1 MRRERINHFL
11 AMFLLGFSL
20 TLLGQSGQA
29 QEVLW
34 TSPYWGGDVA
44 TDSAEN
50 VLLTGG
56 KLSPDGDSLWM
67 RSLSGMT
74 AYGVAADPWG
84 NVIVTGYIY
93 TDTSS
98 LEDYCTVKYNPNGDT
113 LWTRTFDSGDWDEAH
128 GVATDSEGNVIVTGW
143 ICTPYSGIFNYCTIK
158 YDPNGNMLWKRIF
171 DWRWEDFAQ
180 DVAVDGEGN
189 VIVTGYSDNNINWDW
204 CTVKYG
210 PDGDTLWIRRV
221 DVGIDDWPWGVATDP
236 WDNVIVA
243 GEVHIGGYQK
253 RGYVVKYGPKGDTLW
268 ARLYDD
274 IGGMFY
280 DVATDTAGNVIL
292 KSRLKLIK
300 CEPNGDTLWTI
311 STPGYF
317 GSVTT
322 DLSGNII
329 VTNRSGTTKYR
340 GYAGVEEAGDYYFP
354 KVFSLSQNYP
364 NPFNATTLIRYHL
377 SAVRGRPSAVTLR
390 VYNILGKEVVT
401 LVDRIQ
407 DTGRYRVVWDG
418 KDSGGREVGSGVYFY
433 QLRVHIQKGG
443 VYQKTRKLVLLR

>member
-128 GVATDSEGNVIVTGW
+128 GVATDPWGNIIVAGW
-143 ICTPYSGIFNYCTIK
+143 IPGYGPCGCGDYCTIK

-171 DWRWEDFAQ
+171 DWRWEDFAH

-189 VIVTGYSDNNINWDW
+189 VIVTGQSDNNINWDW

-221 DVGIDDWPWGVATDP
+221 DVGIDDFPYGVATDP
-236 WDNVIVA
+236 WDNVIVV
-243 GEVHIGGYQK
+243 GRV
-253 RGYVVKYGPKGDTLW
+253 
-268 ARLYDD
+268 D
-274 IGGMFY
+274 IGGGHGRAF
-280 DVATDTAGNVIL
+280 A
-292 KSRLKLIK
+292 IK
-300 CEPNGDTLWTI
+300 YGPNGDTLWTRLYDYI
-311 STPGYF
+311 GGFRDVATDIAGNVILLFSDVMGCNPDGDTLWTRHF
-317 GSVTT
+317 GRSARVTT

-329 VTNRSGTTKYR
+329 VTGTHTTKYK
-340 GYAGVEEAGDYYFP
+340 GYAGVEKVGDYYFP

-364 NPFNATTLIRYHL
+364 NPFNPKTQINYTLPRD
-377 SAVRGRPSAVTLR
+377 SQVRLE
-390 VYNILGKEVVT
+390 VYNLLGQRVAT
-401 LVDRIQ
+401 LVD
-407 DTGRYRVVWDG
+407 GRQTRGYKSVTWDA
-418 KDSGGREVGSGVYFY
+418 SSLSSGVYLY
-433 QLRVHIQKGG
+433 RLQAGDYTETK
-443 VYQKTRKLVLLR
+443 KMVLIK

>member
-1 MRRERINHFL
+1 MRTEWLSRFL
-11 AMFLLGFSL
+11 AMFLLVFSL

-34 TSPYWGGDVA
+34 TSPYGGYDVA

-67 RSLSGMT
+67 RSLSGLT
-74 AYGVAADPWG
+74 AWGVAADPWG
-84 NVIVTGYIY
+84 NVIVSGYIY
-93 TDTSS
+93 TDTAS
-98 LEDYCTVKYNPNGDT
+98 LEDYCTVKYSPTGDT
-113 LWTRTFDSGDWDEAH
+113 IWTRTFDSGDWDEAH
-128 GVATDSEGNVIVTGW
+128 GVATDPWGNVIVTGYTW
-143 ICTPYSGIFNYCTIK
+143 GYEPCGDYLTIK
-158 YDPNGNMLWKRIF
+158 YDPEGNMLWQRVYN
-171 DWRWEDFAQ
+171 WEWEDFAH

-189 VIVTGYSDNNINWDW
+189 VIVTGQSDNNINWDW

-221 DVGIDDWPWGVATDP
+221 DVGIDDFPYGVATDP
-236 WDNVIVA
+236 WDNVIVV
-243 GEVHIGGYQK
+243 GQVHLGGVQNEAF
-253 RGYVVKYGPKGDTLW
+253 VMKYNPDGDTLW
-268 ARLYDD
+268 AKLYYD
-274 IGGMFY
+274 IGRFH
-280 DVATDTAGNVIL
+280 DVATDTSGNVIL

-300 CEPNGDTLWTI
+300 CKPNGDTLWAI
-311 STPGYF
+311 STPGYG

-329 VTNRSGTTKYR
+329 VTNRSGTTKYK
-340 GYAGVEEAGDYYFP
+340 GYNGVEEAGDYYFP

-364 NPFNATTLIRYHL
+364 NPFNSNTAISYRLSVVSGQQ
-377 SAVRGRPSAVTLR
+377 SAVSLKI
-390 VYNILGKEVVT
+390 YNILGEEVIT

-407 DTGRYRVVWDG
+407 DTERYRVVWDG

-433 QLRVHIQKGG
+433 QLKVDTQKGG
-443 VYQKTRKLVLLR
+443 AYQKTRKLVLLR